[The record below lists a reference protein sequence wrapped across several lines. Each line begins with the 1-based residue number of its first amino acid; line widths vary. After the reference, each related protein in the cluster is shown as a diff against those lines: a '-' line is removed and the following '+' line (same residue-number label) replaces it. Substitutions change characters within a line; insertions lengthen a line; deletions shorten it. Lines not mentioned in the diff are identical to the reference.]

1 MINKALAASNPNEC
15 ANLILDRMRAQS
27 SYNTMHVVAT
37 AFTEEVKIIKKH
49 EPVRVIHMTN
59 LLKYR
64 KWLDECG

>member
-1 MINKALAASNPNEC
+1 
-15 ANLILDRMRAQS
+15 
-27 SYNTMHVVAT
+27 MHVVAT
-37 AFTEEVKIIKKH
+37 AFTEEVKVIKKY